1 MDVLMTAS
9 FERCLVQ
16 IRDWTAQSR
25 IGLAIRRMR
34 KGNLGDV
41 KSVGSGVFE
50 TRIHYGPGYRI
61 YFARRGAEL
70 VVLLACG
77 DKRTQQS
84 DIRRAILLANHL
96 DQEASCL

>member
-1 MDVLMTAS
+1 MDVLRTAS
-9 FERCLVQ
+9 FERCLLQ
-16 IRDWTAQSR
+16 IRDWAAQSR

-34 KGNLGDV
+34 NGNFGDV

-61 YFARRGAEL
+61 YFARRGGDL
-70 VVLLACG
+70 VVLLVCG

-84 DIRRAILLANHL
+84 DIRRAILLANHM
-96 DQEASCL
+96 E